1 MKKRGLLIGV
11 LLFACVAGMTA
22 SETAVAASRVR
33 LCAERKD
40 GTGMDTT
47 YYQSFE
53 SARVQ
58 ANKARRAEIQLLAD
72 AGFNGA
78 AKIQSITTN
87 LTIDLNGYRLGDS
100 LCTSPNTVNL
110 LYLNRDTISL
120 TITSSRPGGRIF
132 VARAHDGAI
141 CAVNCAAGHLT
152 MEHVRVEVRN
162 LAAASAPNAGSRCVY
177 MGAKGALEMD
187 DCVLEAEC
195 SGKGAYGIYTN
206 PYTLSL
212 HRTDHAVVT
221 HTRITASAKAYAYGI
236 CAKAHMD
243 MAYVQTVSP
252 DQKAGHPIW
261 HFLLMSL
268 SSSGKL
274 RLLQESQCLQL

>member
-87 LTIDLNGYRLGDS
+87 LTIDPDGSKRTNHTAKQS
-100 LCTSPNTVNL
+100 TIHTTSRRKM
-110 LYLNRDTISL
+110 LY
-120 TITSSRPGGRIF
+120 
-132 VARAHDGAI
+132 
-141 CAVNCAAGHLT
+141 AVGT
-152 MEHVRVEVRN
+152 
-162 LAAASAPNAGSRCVY
+162 
-177 MGAKGALEMD
+177 
-187 DCVLEAEC
+187 
-195 SGKGAYGIYTN
+195 
-206 PYTLSL
+206 
-212 HRTDHAVVT
+212 TD
-221 HTRITASAKAYAYGI
+221 
-236 CAKAHMD
+236 
-243 MAYVQTVSP
+243 
-252 DQKAGHPIW
+252 
-261 HFLLMSL
+261 
-268 SSSGKL
+268 
-274 RLLQESQCLQL
+274 